1 MRKTALA
8 LVALLVLA
16 GCSEPGGTGALEGDP
31 VVSPNETEAASPG
44 KKADDDKKKPG
55 GGGGKKRADG
65 NKRDDGSGG
74 QDDGGDDGTDD
85 PYTEGAEEDDNSSA
99 LFPAAGRYEY
109 QQSGYERFCS
119 ATSCERQNLPDL
131 QAIDVAVKN
140 RTSERAVVVAE
151 AQASGNRVM
160 RTTTLFTRRV
170 AAVTNVYTR
179 FTYQGFTYENSYQP
193 DPPVESLRFPLAD
206 GKRWSGEWRDS
217 TSGTYSF
224 VVAGREQIEVGG
236 GAVQAFKID
245 YEMTF
250 RGEFEGSSRG
260 SVWIDPAT
268 RVAVVASGKL
278 DLRSAFGRYTTE
290 GRTQL
295 TSGPRYR

>member
-1 MRKTALA
+1 MKKTALA
-8 LVALLVLA
+8 FVALLVLA
-16 GCSEPGGTGALEGDP
+16 SCSEPGAPGALEDDP
-31 VVSPNETEAASPG
+31 VASPNETEASSPG
-44 KKADDDKKKPG
+44 KKAGAGKKKPDG
-55 GGGGKKRADG
+55 GDGKRKAGGKQGD
-65 NKRDDGSGG
+65 NGSGE
-74 QDDGGDDGTDD
+74 DDGGDDDGADD
-85 PYTEGAEEDDNSSA
+85 RYTEGAEEDDNSSA
-99 LFPAAGRYEY
+99 LFTAAGRYEY
-109 QQSGYERFCS
+109 KQSGYERFCS
-119 ATSCERQNLPDL
+119 ATSCERQDLPER
-131 QAIDVAVKN
+131 QTIDVTVRD

-151 AQASGNRVM
+151 AEASGNRVV

-179 FTYQGFTYENSYQP
+179 FTYEGFTYENTYQP
-193 DPPVESLRFPLAD
+193 DPPVVSLRFPLSD

-236 GAVQAFKID
+236 AAVQAFKID

-250 RGEFEGSSRG
+250 RGEFEGSSQG

-278 DLRSAFGRYTTE
+278 DLRSAFGRYTTD

-295 TSGPRYR
+295 TSGPRY